1 MIILRQAT
9 PSDLD
14 AIMVM
19 IDDAKSLLK
28 SQNSTQWQ
36 DGYPADAD
44 IEQDLKNENGWVLT
58 VDGVPAAYLAATDFD
73 ENYLAISWD
82 CNGPYWAL
90 HRFAVSQAFRGQ
102 GLAQK
107 LITLVMEEGQR
118 QGVKAFRLDTGFE
131 NHVIQH
137 LADKLGFQE
146 RGVITVKSDNHD
158 PRRLAYELVL

>member
-1 MIILRQAT
+1 MIALRQAAL
-9 PSDLD
+9 SDLD

-19 IDDAKSLLK
+19 IGDAKSLLK

-44 IEQDLKNENGWVLT
+44 IEQDIKNENGWVLT
-58 VDGVPAAYLAATDFD
+58 VDGIPAAYLAATDFD
-73 ENYLAISWD
+73 ENYLTISWD
-82 CNGPYWAL
+82 CAGPYWAL

-102 GLAQK
+102 GLAQQ

-137 LADKLGFQE
+137 LAGKLGFQE
-146 RGVITVKSDNHD
+146 RGVITVKSDSHD